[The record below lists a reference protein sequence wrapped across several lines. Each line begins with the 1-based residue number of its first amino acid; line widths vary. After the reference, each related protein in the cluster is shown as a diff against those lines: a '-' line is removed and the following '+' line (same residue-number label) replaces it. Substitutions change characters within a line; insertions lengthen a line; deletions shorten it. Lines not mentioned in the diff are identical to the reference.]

1 VHGGLLASKLG
12 DVLSSRAPISVSYG
26 VLVLWSIEKD
36 FLLHDFL
43 CKRPRAALEVQ
54 VKRLI

>member
-1 VHGGLLASKLG
+1 MKLG
-12 DVLSSRAPISVSYG
+12 DALSSRAPISVRYG
-26 VLVLWSIEKD
+26 VWLLRSVEKD
-36 FLLHDFL
+36 FLLSFF